1 MKKYLLLLCFVLS
14 SAFSLRAEVPA
25 YMLYTQDG
33 GLPIYITTNGIAGGR
48 VPFYQMKTFS
58 NALPVI
64 IKGVE
69 GYTVPAGILTNI
81 NGIYFSDG
89 SAIVTG
95 GSLHV
100 TGKLVSES
108 GIVIGTNIEDKIT
121 LLAWQEDPLG
131 SQVTQALVTVTNGW
145 TMGPGLMWTNDLG
158 TVTNEVTGLFT
169 DLTNIN
175 AVMAYQLTVNSTN
188 YDLFLST
195 NSFYHLTLGYDETL
209 VDCASNALTTLPGTY
224 LGAGAFFSNAV
235 LTVNTTTNTPFLV
248 VTNSTYTVITN
259 TIYSTSNDFFYV
271 LNGVTNS
278 IAGGAGTTNASGI
291 TVVFSPTNYTAAGN
305 AESHFQ
311 GIDIALP
318 VISNAVITDAAARD
332 TAQFANSVDWAGA
345 VGVPYSTTTS
355 GSNWFTSTTIPGLS
369 FTTDISATGA
379 DFTAMPTSA
388 DTPDGSDPTALMN
401 VDYLSVMLTNGFI
414 HSLTN
419 QLHILGV
426 F

>member
-1 MKKYLLLLCFVLS
+1 MKYVLLGLAISLFFVG
-14 SAFSLRAEVPA
+14 SL
-25 YMLYTQDG
+25 
-33 GLPIYITTNGIAGGR
+33 
-48 VPFYQMKTFS
+48 F
-58 NALPVI
+58 
-64 IKGVE
+64 
-69 GYTVPAGILTNI
+69 AGITI
-81 NGIYFSDG
+81 PPSGGD
-89 SAIVTG
+89 VT
-95 GSLHV
+95 
-100 TGKLVSES
+100 T
-108 GIVIGTNIEDKIT
+108 IT
-121 LLAWQEDPLG
+121 LSGATGDCVQISGSTMTGPLKFATNVSGQIVFMSSLEDPEG
-131 SQVTQALVTVTNGW
+131 SITTQALVTVTNGY
-145 TMGPGLMWTNDLG
+145 TVATGLTWTNSTA
-158 TVTNEVTGLFT
+158 TVTNAIEGLFANS
-169 DLTNIN
+169 TNVNSVLSYII
-175 AVMAYQLTVNSTN
+175 AVNSTQ
-188 YDLFLST
+188 YHLFKAS
-195 NSFYHLTLGYDETL
+195 NSFYHISASTVDQSL
-209 VDCASNALTTLPGTY
+209 VNCASNALTTVAGTY
-224 LGAGAFFSNAV
+224 LGVGSFIGSGVATINI
-235 LTVNTTTNTPFLV
+235 TTNTPFV
-248 VTNSTYTVITN
+248 VYTNSTYSVITN
-259 TIYSTSNDFFYV
+259 VIHSTSNDFFYV

-318 VISNAVITDAAARD
+318 VLSNAVIVDAAARD